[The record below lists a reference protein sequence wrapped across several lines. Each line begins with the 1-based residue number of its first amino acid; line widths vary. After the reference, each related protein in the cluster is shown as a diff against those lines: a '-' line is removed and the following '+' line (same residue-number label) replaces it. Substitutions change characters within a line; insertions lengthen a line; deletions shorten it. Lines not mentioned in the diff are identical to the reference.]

1 MHEQSS
7 NTQASRQEQNQ
18 LQNSYQGNQE
28 EDPNED
34 RQSGNRVRCNFCPFQ
49 GILALHLEEQKH
61 CLTAHLEQYLP
72 QRAHTYRGKL
82 RLAIF
87 DLGLAC
93 NFCPNP
99 ECAINIEGESV
110 TNLKHVESDC
120 RLFYQSE
127 GEHILKWGQSLSLKT
142 IQSKLRGRKFRIKAG
157 MKEVSQIEMYQT
169 ELAKMLK
176 HVCAKCGVQGPLLDK
191 EEHRI
196 FAPPNFDQ
204 TQLTECFMCMNNSS
218 VGQEL
223 VQEAVEALGVMGRPR
238 EHDDTMKMVVI
249 EDQSTEGHRV
259 VFVPAVF
266 QAECQSA
273 NVSDSQINPIST
285 TVLVPK
291 SPEALEA
298 VGDEASERANAERE
312 SLEKLSEFFGRRCFL
327 GPVTETLSVLFRHK
341 LGQIRSE
348 QLAKLGYQRK
358 TGKGA
363 VISWAPNVAAVKAR
377 TPHFA
382 ETKKFCLSNTSWSTT
397 AQERRYRESEA
408 RMNINGLVRIKVKIT
423 LIRKMATDNPL
434 LQDIIQ
440 KASSYGPTPLASLA
454 PLVLNYVKAKEKLL
468 VRHII
473 TPNYSNW
480 DLDLRFAEREWTVE
494 LVGFLYCEE
503 LEDLNKRIA
512 RGELSERE
520 MAMEVR
526 RFPHILPTTASTAN
540 KLTSDHNIDEGRAT
554 AIEALVQKHQMEGK
568 PEPLSLLTMYTPIGI
583 SEVSEE
589 EQFLRERAIQLGKGI
604 AQGVDGVSAIAEIM
618 VVLKGEG
625 IGDCGNFSLDDGRRI
640 RDDLRPFFTNV
651 STTNEDLLLYHI
663 LLFKTGGRGKW
674 TMARDPGASLTDSYL
689 PDLLDSTGLPMSAE
703 IANLSE
709 DDLQMPEEGC
719 VSEALEKYLLS
730 KEDCVDE
737 EESQRLVPGTES
749 WREVSYLEFVNA
761 TLSADKVG
769 QARGSSSQTIVPIV
783 TSKDR
788 KQTWRNAQDCDNHSG
803 DHVFQGEEGES
814 TYVRTNTDVRVLYEK
829 RPARMSGMSLLQF
842 ACEYIVLHPSR
853 KGFEKATSSIDEDSQ
868 VGADSESLVA
878 GTDIAAPE
886 TMMLADGKVMKR
898 RQDGRAVPL
907 LLHSGT
913 VSRHGNQVL
922 LSPWRRLE
930 EVTGDQE
937 EEETADQKKRRL
949 EIFPFSLIPFD
960 DDDEDE
966 HASN

>member
-1 MHEQSS
+1 M
-7 NTQASRQEQNQ
+7 
-18 LQNSYQGNQE
+18 
-28 EDPNED
+28 
-34 RQSGNRVRCNFCPFQ
+34 
-49 GILALHLEEQKH
+49 
-61 CLTAHLEQYLP
+61 
-72 QRAHTYRGKL
+72 
-82 RLAIF
+82 RLAVF
-87 DLGLAC
+87 DLGLLR

-99 ECAINIEGESV
+99 NCDVDLQGEGVTCLRHIESSCIE
-110 TNLKHVESDC
+110 
-120 RLFYQSE
+120 FYQSE
-127 GEHILKWGQSLSLKT
+127 GEHVLHWEEGLGAAE
-142 IQSKLRGRKFRIKAG
+142 IQGKLRNRKGRLRRNLTDAPQIQEFREKMSKLLKF
-157 MKEVSQIEMYQT
+157 
-169 ELAKMLK
+169 
-176 HVCAKCGVQGPLLDK
+176 VCRTCAIQGPLLDK

-196 FAPPNFDQ
+196 FAPPDFEQ
-204 TQLTECFMCMNNSS
+204 AQLTECLMCMNNSGG
-218 VGQEL
+218 GQEL
-223 VQEAVEALGVMGRPR
+223 VQEAVEALGGMGRPR
-238 EHDDTMKMVVI
+238 EHDDTLKMVVI

-259 VFVPAVF
+259 VFVLAVF

-341 LGQIRSE
+341 LGQIRRE

-363 VISWAPNVAAVKAR
+363 VISWGPNIAAVKAR

-408 RMNINGLVRIKVKIT
+408 RMHINGLVKIKVKIT
-423 LIRKMATDNPL
+423 LIRRMATDNPL

-454 PLVLNYVKAKEKLL
+454 PLVLNHVKAKEKLL

-473 TPNYSNW
+473 TPNFSNW

-503 LEDLNKRIA
+503 LEDLNQRIA

-526 RFPHILPTTASTAN
+526 RFQHILPTTASTAS
-540 KLTSDHNIDEGRAT
+540 KLSSDHNIEEGRAT

-568 PEPLSLLTMYTPIGI
+568 LKPLSLLTMYTPIDI
-583 SEVSEE
+583 IEVSEE

-618 VVLKGEG
+618 GVLKGEG

-640 RDDLRPFFTNV
+640 RDDLQPFFTNI
-651 STTNEDLLLYHI
+651 STINEDLLLYHV

-674 TMARDPGASLTDSYL
+674 TMARDPGASHTDSYL

-703 IANLSE
+703 ITNLSE

-730 KEDCVDE
+730 KEDCDDE
-737 EESQRLVPGTES
+737 EESQRLVPSTES

-761 TLSADKVG
+761 TLPADKVG

-788 KQTWRNAQDCDNHSG
+788 KLTWRKAQDCDNHSG
-803 DHVFQGEEGES
+803 DHVFQDEEGES
-814 TYVRTNTDVRVLYEK
+814 TYVRTNTDVRVLYDK

-886 TMMLADGKVMKR
+886 TMMLSDGKVMKR

-937 EEETADQKKRRL
+937 EEETDDQKKRRL

-966 HASN
+966 Q